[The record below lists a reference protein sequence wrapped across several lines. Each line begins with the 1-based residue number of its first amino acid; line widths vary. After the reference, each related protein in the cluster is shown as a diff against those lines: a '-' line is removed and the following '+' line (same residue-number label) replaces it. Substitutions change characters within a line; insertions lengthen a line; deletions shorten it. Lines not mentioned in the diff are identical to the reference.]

1 MPRALKET
9 GQFKKDKKRIKGS
22 GRYAW
27 DKMRSVVKEL
37 MNDRPLDAKHRDHEL
52 SGDYVGVR
60 ECHVEP
66 DWLLLYEKERDV
78 KSGALKLIRTGS
90 HSDLF

>member
-22 GRYAW
+22 GRYDW

-52 SGDYVGVR
+52 LAKYS
-60 ECHVEP
+60 
-66 DWLLLYEKERDV
+66 DV
-78 KSGALKLIRTGS
+78 VVLV
-90 HSDLF
+90 

>member
-9 GQFKKDKKRIKGS
+9 GQFKKDKKRIKRS

-27 DKMRSVVKEL
+27 DKMRSVVKAL
-37 MNDRPLDAKHRDHEL
+37 MNDRLLDTKHRDHEL

-60 ECHVEP
+60 ECHVEA
-66 DWLLLYEKERDV
+66 DWLLIYEKEGDV
-78 KSGALKLIRTGS
+78 KSGALKLVRSGS
-90 HSDLF
+90 HSELF

>member
-9 GQFKKDKKRIKGS
+9 SQFKKDKKRVKGS
-22 GRYAW
+22 GRYDW
-27 DKMRSVVKEL
+27 DKMRSVVKDL
-37 MNDRPLDAKHRDHEL
+37 MNDRPLGARHRDHEL

-66 DWLLLYEKERDV
+66 DWLLIYEKEDNV
-78 KSGALKLIRTGS
+78 KSGVLKLIRTGS
-90 HSDLF
+90 HSELF